1 MAPAGGVPGD
11 ADVGGRW
18 RRWLRGPARTIRLRL
33 TALYGTV
40 FLITGAALLTVG
52 YVFVRTN
59 LRTRHN
65 LRAELHRLGIH
76 PVHGDEFGFP
86 PGSPGANLVKTAE
99 NQILQGALHRLVIEY
114 AVALVVMTAISVVIG
129 WLLAGRALAPLRE
142 ITATARRVSSENLGE
157 RIDLSGPP
165 DELKELADTFD
176 RMLTRLDGAF
186 ASQRHFV
193 ASASHELRTPL
204 AIMRTEV
211 DVALADPD
219 ASADELREMGE
230 AVRDTI
236 DRCERLIASLL
247 LLARSE
253 GAARHEEPVDV
264 AMLAADCITDL
275 WAPAQEAQIEIR
287 DDLEPAWASGDP
299 GLLERLI
306 ANLIDNGIHHNHPGG
321 YLEVRTRTV
330 GDQIELVVTNGG
342 PVIPAERVRELLEPF
357 RRLDRSVRG
366 FGLGLSIVRSIA
378 AAHQGTAVLTAPAGG
393 GLQVRVRLPRLRR
406 GKPSRHG
413 ADASRGGAGGA
424 ADGAGGGVPP
434 AADPALSGDSED
446 RLTKS

>member
-1 MAPAGGVPGD
+1 M
-11 ADVGGRW
+11 
-18 RRWLRGPARTIRLRL
+18 

-59 LRTRHN
+59 LRTHHS
-65 LRAELHRLGIH
+65 LRAELIRLGIR
-76 PVHGDEFGFP
+76 PVRGEFGFP
-86 PGSPGANLVKTAE
+86 PGSPTGKLIHTVQ
-99 NQILQGALHRLVIEY
+99 NQILGGALHRLLIEY
-114 AVALVVMTAISVVIG
+114 AVALVVMTALSVVIG

-157 RIDLSGPP
+157 RIDLPGPA
-165 DELKELADTFD
+165 DELRELADTFD
-176 RMLTRLDGAF
+176 GMLARLDSAF

-193 ASASHELRTPL
+193 ANASHELRTPL

-219 ASADELREMGE
+219 ASVDELREMGE
-230 AVRDTI
+230 AVRDTV

-253 GAARHEEPVDV
+253 AATGHEEPVDI
-264 AMLAADCITDL
+264 AALAGDCITDL
-275 WAPAQEAQIEIR
+275 WARAEEAHVEIR
-287 DDLEPAWASGDP
+287 DDLEPAWTSGHP

-306 ANLIDNGIHHNHPGG
+306 ANLLDNGIHHNVPGG
-321 YLEVRTRTV
+321 YLQVQTRTD
-330 GDQIELVVTNGG
+330 GDEVKLVVANGG
-342 PVIPAERVRELLEPF
+342 EPIDPKLVEELAQPF

-378 AAHQGTAVLTAPAGG
+378 QAHHGTTVLFAPASG
-393 GLQVRVRLPRLRR
+393 GLEVRVTLPRLTEARAAR
-406 GKPSRHG
+406 PRTSEPAR
-413 ADASRGGAGGA
+413 AGQLS
-424 ADGAGGGVPP
+424 
-434 AADPALSGDSED
+434 ADPQNP
-446 RLTKS
+446 LTKS